1 MVSVGIVGAGL
12 SGLCMAIKLQKA
24 GFHNFTIYEAADDIG
39 GTVSPCS
46 CMTNSIQVYDTSAA
60 LAPVLTRCMHA
71 DGICPGL
78 SRMCIACRMSNVLWV
93 HPLCHMLIVFTLHVP
108 SPSSA
113 VARQP
118 LPRLCMRRPE
128 CDVQL
133 LL

>member
-46 CMTNSIQVYDTSAA
+46 CMTNPNQLYDTSAA
-60 LAPVLTRCMHA
+60 LVPVLTHCMHA
-71 DGICPGL
+71 DGICRVL
-78 SRMCIACRMSNVLWV
+78 STVRNAYQMSNLLQV
-93 HPLCHMLIVFTLHVP
+93 HPLPMLMLFRLCVP
-108 SPSSA
+108 SSPSA

-128 CDVQL
+128 CDVL
-133 LL
+133 LLL